1 MKNKDN
7 LSAFEKA
14 VSDTLKPQYNVI
26 ESENRKFSEPVPVNS
41 TKEKHI
47 SPILIFLICLLL
59 LISAFSV
66 YCIISKLYGTEN
78 GYYSPETNTTIQLG
92 LNGKPE
98 GADEIIKDADGRYT
112 MAGIAKIAG
121 PSVVEITTYNDL
133 SGSKAVGSGSGIIL
147 SEDGY
152 IVTNAHVITSAKYL
166 SVKLDDRTA
175 YQAEEIGHDSKTDL
189 AVIKIEPK
197 APLSPAVFGNSDEV
211 VRGEP
216 VAAIGNPGG
225 LSGSISGGYVSGVNR
240 KVKSEQTGREMDC
253 IQTDAAISPG
263 NSGGALVNMYG
274 QVIGI
279 TSSKYISSSYEG
291 IGFAISIN
299 AAKPIIEELLAKG
312 FIDGRFKVGISFYG
326 INEEAAKSKGI
337 PAGLLIE
344 SVDENCDI
352 SKTGIKTG
360 DVITET
366 EGKKVTDYDGFMEA
380 IGNKKAGDTVSA
392 RVARNEG
399 NDKISYF
406 DIEFKLMPDS
416 SGDY

>member
-7 LSAFEKA
+7 LSDFEKA
-14 VSDTLKPQYNVI
+14 VSDTLKPQYNII
-26 ESENRKFSEPVPVNS
+26 EAEKHKFSGPVPVNE
-41 TKEKHI
+41 TKERHV
-47 SPILIFLICLLL
+47 SPVLIFLICLLL

-66 YCIISKLYGTEN
+66 YCIISKIYGTGN
-78 GYYSPETNTTIQLG
+78 GYYRPETNTTIQLG

-98 GADEIIKDADGRYT
+98 GADEIFKDADGRYT
-112 MAGIAKIAG
+112 IAGIAKTAG

-133 SGSKAVGSGSGIIL
+133 SASKAVGSGSGIIL
-147 SEDGY
+147 SADGY
-152 IVTNAHVITSAKYL
+152 IVTNSHVITSAKHL
-166 SVKLDDRTA
+166 LVTLDDRTS

-197 APLSPAVFGNSDEV
+197 SPLTPAVFGNSDEV
-211 VRGEP
+211 VKGEP

-240 KVKSEQTGREMDC
+240 KVKSEQTGKEMDC

-299 AAKPIIEELLAKG
+299 AAKPIIEELLANG
-312 FIDGRFKVGISFYG
+312 FIDGRFKVGITFFG

-344 SVDENCDI
+344 SVDESCDI
-352 SKTGIKTG
+352 SKTGIKSG

-366 EGKKVTDYDGFMEA
+366 EGKKVTDYDSFMKA
-380 IGNKKAGDTVSA
+380 IGNKKAGDTISA
-392 RVARNEG
+392 KVARNES
-399 NDKISYF
+399 DKKVSYF
-406 DIEFKLMPDS
+406 DIKFKLMPDS
-416 SGDY
+416 SGNY

>member
-1 MKNKDN
+1 MKKNDN
-7 LSAFEKA
+7 LSDFEKSVA
-14 VSDTLKPQYNVI
+14 DELNPQLNIIESDTQ
-26 ESENRKFSEPVPVNS
+26 KFSEPVPVNGR
-41 TKEKHI
+41 KEKHT
-47 SPILIFLICLLL
+47 SPILIFMICLLL
-59 LISAFSV
+59 LTAAFSV
-66 YCIISKLYGTEN
+66 YCVISKMYGTGS
-78 GYYSPETNTTIQLG
+78 GYYYPETHTTVHLG
-92 LNGKPE
+92 LNGKPA
-98 GADEIIKDADGRYT
+98 GADDILTDASGRYT
-112 MAGIAKIAG
+112 IAGVAKIAG

-133 SGSKAVGSGSGIIL
+133 SKSKAVGSGSGIIL

-152 IVTNAHVITSAKYL
+152 IVTNSHVITSAKYL
-166 SVKLDDRTA
+166 SVKLDDNTVYEA
-175 YQAEEIGHDSKTDL
+175 AETGHDAKTDL

-197 APLSPAVFGNSDEV
+197 AKLTPAVFGNSDEV
-211 VRGEP
+211 IKGEP

-299 AAKPIIEELLAKG
+299 AAKPIIEELISKG
-312 FIDGRFKVGISFYG
+312 YIDGRIKVGISFIG
-326 INEEAAKSKGI
+326 IDDEAAQKQGI
-337 PAGLLIE
+337 PAGLIIE
-344 SVDENCDI
+344 SVDESCDI
-352 SKTGIKTG
+352 SKTGIKAG

-366 EGKKVTDYDGFMEA
+366 EGKKVTDYTSFMAA

-392 RVARNEG
+392 KVTRNEG
-399 NDKISYF
+399 DDKISYF
-406 DIEFKLMPDS
+406 DIKFKLMPDT
-416 SGDY
+416 SGNY